1 MSAGVSTTFALT
13 YFSDPENDPVTVAI
27 VSGPSYASISGSSII
42 INPSTLAIG
51 TTLTTI
57 SLSDGVNAAVSYS
70 FNIIVTNLP
79 PALQGAAPATQTV
92 NVGGSL
98 LLDITQPLDPEGGT
112 VTITWASLP
121 SFVTIQSNQWQI

>member
-1 MSAGVSTTFALT
+1 MDAGVSTTFALT

-27 VSGPSYASISGSSII
+27 VSGPSYASVSGSSII
-42 INPSTLAIG
+42 INPSTLDIG

-79 PALQGAAPATQTV
+79 PAFLGV
-92 NVGGSL
+92 RLILGNKVKKG
-98 LLDITQPLDPEGGT
+98 
-112 VTITWASLP
+112 
-121 SFVTIQSNQWQI
+121 